1 MIIAFN
7 GDVNRL
13 NKLYEELGLATTVAS
28 DLVVLSDFVKTNDGK
43 TVITNFN
50 ELMAPDVM
58 TADITEKKAA
68 LFKSLKGYKKNLF
81 IQVTKIDNDLD
92 RLTPDVIICTKM
104 ETNDMAILQYVFY
117 QIKTDL
123 PYNGK
128 LEEDKFVIKELS
140 SEEFSVGTL
149 SDIKKI
155 IG

>member
-104 ETNDMAILQYVFY
+104 ETNDMTILQYVFY

-140 SEEFSVGTL
+140 NAEFSVGTL

>member
-13 NKLYEELGLATTVAS
+13 NKLYKELGLATTVAN
-28 DLVVLSDFVKTNDGK
+28 DLVALSDFVKTNDEK

-104 ETNDMAILQYVFY
+104 ETEDMAILQYVFY

-128 LEEDKFVIKELS
+128 LEENKFVIKELS
-140 SEEFSVGTL
+140 NAEFSVGTL

>member
-140 SEEFSVGTL
+140 NAEFSVGTL